1 MCLLR
6 YFNPVGAHPSGQIG
20 EDPKGIPNNLMPF
33 IQQVSL
39 TSGRSSIALLT
50 SPSRGPA
57 QVAVGKRA
65 HLAVFGNDY
74 PTHDGTGVRDYIHV
88 VDLAKGHIAALRK
101 LEAAPGC
108 VTYNLGTGTG
118 YSVLDMVKAYSKA
131 RCLPPLGYCPL
142 LSSPA
147 LPRVLRPAGAS
158 CRIRSHRGGPVTWRW
173 CTRTRRTRH
182 RSSAGRPS
190 WGSRACAPT
199 RGTGSGIIPTASKP
213 AHRRTLGGGRAW
225 GAGDLSMR
233 CDVPLRARSRSTPVR
248 YSS

>member
-1 MCLLR
+1 VCLLR

-33 IQQVSL
+33 IQ
-39 TSGRSSIALLT
+39 
-50 SPSRGPA
+50 

-131 RCLPPLGYCPL
+131 CGRQLPYQIAPRRPGDVAVVYADPAYAAQELGWTAELGLESMCADSWNWIRNNPNGFE
-142 LSSPA
+142 
-147 LPRVLRPAGAS
+147 AGA
-158 CRIRSHRGGPVTWRW
+158 
-173 CTRTRRTRH
+173 
-182 RSSAGRPS
+182 
-190 WGSRACAPT
+190 
-199 RGTGSGIIPTASKP
+199 
-213 AHRRTLGGGRAW
+213 
-225 GAGDLSMR
+225 
-233 CDVPLRARSRSTPVR
+233 
-248 YSS
+248 